1 MHVTLFGMMVN
12 RRLKKLLFT
21 TKNTKLYFF
30 VVIIINEKLVMNLIK
45 RTVLV
50 TGASSGIGRA
60 IARNLLQQGH
70 HVIGVSRDSG
80 KFIRQLDN
88 FTPMQLDLSRL
99 DDIPRKVRELEQT
112 FPGIDAVVFCAGK
125 GQFGSVEEFSYAQI
139 EDLMRINFTSQA
151 FLVKALMPALKR
163 KGHSDLIFIGSEA
176 ALKGNR
182 KGALYCA
189 AKFAVRGFT
198 QALREECGKSHV
210 RVCLIN
216 PGMVKTPF
224 FEQLSFEPGD
234 DASHFIEPEDVAEAV
249 SYVLNSR
256 SQIVIDEINLSP
268 LNKVVKFK
276 KP

>member
-1 MHVTLFGMMVN
+1 M
-12 RRLKKLLFT
+12 
-21 TKNTKLYFF
+21 
-30 VVIIINEKLVMNLIK
+30 K
-45 RTVLV
+45 RTILV

-80 KFIRQLDN
+80 KFIRHMDN
-88 FTPMQLDLSRL
+88 FTPVQLDLSRL
-99 DDIPRKVRELEQT
+99 NDIPQKMRELEQA
-112 FPGIDAVVFCAGK
+112 FPELDVVVFCAGK

-139 EDLMRINFTSQA
+139 EDMMTLNFTSQA
-151 FLVKALMPALKR
+151 FLVRALLPALKR
-163 KGHSDLIFIGSEA
+163 KEHSDLIFIGSEA
-176 ALKGNR
+176 ALKGSR

-189 AKFAVRGFT
+189 SKFAVRGFT
-198 QALREECGKSHV
+198 QALREECGKSKV

-216 PGMVKTPF
+216 PGMVKTAF
-224 FEQLSFEPGD
+224 FEDLSFEPGD
-234 DASHFIEPEDVAEAV
+234 DDSNFIEPEDVAEAV

-256 SQIVIDEINLSP
+256 VQIVIDEINLSP